1 MHHKYVVY
9 PFTAIVGQED
19 MKLGLLLNAIDPSIG
34 GVLIRGEKG
43 TAKSTAVRGL
53 SDLLPEIEIVS
64 GCPFN
69 CDPDHLREMCRSCQE
84 AVEHGQVLPRRRKK
98 MAVVELPVSATED
111 RVVGALDIH
120 RALKEGIRALQPGVL
135 AEANRNILYIDEV
148 NLLDDHVANVLLD
161 AAAMGVNIIE
171 RESVSLHH
179 PARFILVGTM
189 NPEEGEL
196 RPQLLDRFGLCVQ
209 VRGLMDKE
217 DRAEVIRLREEFD
230 KDHWAFAAK
239 YAKAQTDLRE
249 RIVRAREHVKDVLIS
264 EDRLDSVAEAC
275 ANLGIDTLR
284 ADIVITKTAKALAA
298 YARKKE
304 VDDHDI
310 LKAMELGLPHRLR
323 KKPFEKVASREEI
336 LRALQQIPEAAGHK
350 PPTEKTFK
358 VDTSLK
364 LAELARGM
372 IERGRATPGRNGPVT
387 ASPRGKYVSARPRE
401 NSNDI
406 ALDAT
411 LRRAAFDA
419 SEGKLE
425 VNPDHIMEKVRLGRS
440 GVLYVFCLDSS
451 SSMGAQA
458 RMELAKGAVYQL
470 LQTAYQKR
478 DKVALVAFRGSEAE
492 LVLAPTASVETA
504 EEKLR
509 ELPTG
514 GKTPLSPG
522 IAECLRLIERQGYKD
537 LKAQI
542 VLISDGRGNVLMKGS
557 LREDLLWLGEEIK
570 RKGIRLVVINTG
582 KGSHDLGHLKEF
594 AEAASGDHFFLE
606 DMVSW

>member
-1 MHHKYVVY
+1 MHHKYLVY
-9 PFTAIVGQED
+9 PFTAIVAQED
-19 MKLGLLLNAIDPSIG
+19 MKLGLILNAIDPLIG

-69 CDPDHLREMCRSCQE
+69 CDPDNLREMCRSCQE
-84 AVEHGQVLPRRRKK
+84 AVEQGQTLPRLCKK

-171 RESVSLHH
+171 REGVSLHH

-196 RPQLLDRFGLCVQ
+196 RPQLLDRFGLCVE
-209 VRGLMDKE
+209 VKGLTDKE
-217 DRAEVIRLREEFD
+217 ERAEVVRLREEFD
-230 KDHWAFAAK
+230 RDPWAFTAR
-239 YAKAQTDLRE
+239 YEKAQMEVRE
-249 RIVRAREHVKDVLIS
+249 RIVRARELVKAVEIS
-264 EDRLDSVAEAC
+264 EERLTSIAEAC

-284 ADIVITKTAKALAA
+284 ADIVVTKAAKALAA
-298 YARKKE
+298 FEGRTE

-310 LKAMELGLPHRLR
+310 LRAMELALPHRLK
-323 KKPFEKVASREEI
+323 KKPFEKVASKEEI
-336 LRALQQIPEAAGHK
+336 LQAVGQMPEK
-350 PPTEKTFK
+350 MEQERPPEKTFK

-364 LAELARGM
+364 LAELAR
-372 IERGRATPGRNGPVT
+372 RAGEDKATSGRNQRP
-387 ASPRGKYVSARPRE
+387 AISSRGKYVSAQPRV

-411 LRRAAFDA
+411 LRRAALDI
-419 SEGKLE
+419 SEGTLRIDPE
-425 VNPDHIMEKVRLGRS
+425 HLMEKIRLGSS
-440 GVLYVFCLDSS
+440 GVLYIFCLDSS

-458 RMELAKGAVYQL
+458 RMELAKGAVHWL
-470 LQTAYQKR
+470 LKTAYQRR
-478 DKVALVAFRGSEAE
+478 DRVALIAFRGSKAE
-492 LVLAPTASVETA
+492 VVLPPTASVEA
-504 EEKLR
+504 AQEKLE

-514 GKTPLSPG
+514 GKTPLAQG
-522 IAECLRLIERQGYKD
+522 LMECLRLIERQRDKS
-537 LKAQI
+537 LNTEI
-542 VLISDGRGNVLMKGS
+542 VLISDGRGNVPIKGS
-557 LREDLLWLGEEIK
+557 LREDLLWLGGEIK
-570 RKGIRLVVINTG
+570 SRGVRLVVINTG
-582 KGSHDLGHLKEF
+582 KRSHDLGHLKEL
-594 AEAASGDHFFLE
+594 AEVASGDHFFLE
-606 DMVSW
+606 EVARW

>member
-1 MHHKYVVY
+1 MHHKYVIY
-9 PFTAIVGQED
+9 PFTAIVGQDD
-19 MKLGLLLNAIDPSIG
+19 MRLGLILNAIDPLMG

-69 CDPDHLREMCRSCQE
+69 CDPDNLREMCRTCQE
-84 AVEHGQVLPRRRKK
+84 AAEQGQTLPRLHKK

-120 RALKEGIRALQPGVL
+120 RALKEGISALQPGVL

-209 VRGLMDKE
+209 VKGLSDKG
-217 DRAEVIRLREEFD
+217 DRAEVVRLREEFD
-230 KDHWAFAAK
+230 KDPWAFTAK
-239 YAKAQTDLRE
+239 YAKAQSDLRE
-249 RIVRAREHVKDVLIS
+249 RIVMAREQVKDVLIS
-264 EDRLDSVAEAC
+264 EERLDSIAEAC

-284 ADIVITKTAKALAA
+284 ADIVVTKAAKALAA
-298 YARKKE
+298 FEGRTE
-304 VDDHDI
+304 VEDQDI
-310 LKAMELGLPHRLR
+310 LKAMELALPHRLR
-323 KKPFEKVASREEI
+323 KKPFEKVASKEEV
-336 LRALQQIPEAAGHK
+336 LQALERTSESAGQR
-350 PPTEKTFK
+350 PATEKTFK
-358 VDTSLK
+358 VDTSLR
-364 LAELARGM
+364 LAELARG
-372 IERGRATPGRNGPVT
+372 IEQGKAALGRNEPATTGL
-387 ASPRGKYVSARPRE
+387 RGKYVSARPRG
-401 NSNDI
+401 NSNDV

-411 LRRAAFDA
+411 LRRAALDA
-419 SEGKLE
+419 SEGRLE
-425 VNPDHIMEKVRLGRS
+425 VSPEHLMEKVRLGRS

-458 RMELAKGAVYQL
+458 RMELAKGAVYYL
-470 LQTAYQKR
+470 LQTAYQRR
-478 DKVALVAFRGSEAE
+478 DRVALVTFRGSTAQ
-492 LVLAPTASVETA
+492 LVLSPTASVEAA
-504 EEKLR
+504 EERLR

-514 GKTPLSPG
+514 GKTPLSQG
-522 IAECLRLIERQGYKD
+522 VAECLQLIERQGSKGTNT
-537 LKAQI
+537 QI
-542 VLISDGRGNVLMKGS
+542 ILISDGRGNVPIKGS
-557 LREDLLWLGEEIK
+557 LREDLTWLGEEIRSK
-570 RKGIRLVVINTG
+570 RLRLVVINTG
-582 KGSHDLGHLKEF
+582 KKPHDLGHLKEF
-594 AEAASGDHFFLE
+594 ARVASGDHFFLE
-606 DMVSW
+606 EVATW